1 MTRSS
6 TVAVGALLVALF
18 AVLTSLFAVFRPET
32 LTPEARGAE
41 AARAG
46 EADSQQLLIHMALF
60 QRYAEKA
67 QAAAEAD
74 NWPLAAFY
82 AHEIE
87 ENAERLVEGG
97 IVDEG
102 VDLSAIAA
110 EVALPRAE
118 RLLAAAR
125 SSDKARFDS
134 TYAVMI
140 DGCNACHKRSGH
152 RYIQIQVPTAAVAV
166 PSQSFTP
173 IPGLR
178 PE

>member
-1 MTRSS
+1 MSRTSV
-6 TVAVGALLVALF
+6 VAFSALLIALF

-32 LTPEARGAE
+32 MTPEARGAE

-46 EADSQQLLIHMALF
+46 EADSQQLLIHMQLF

-67 QAAAEAD
+67 HTAAEAD

-97 IVDEG
+97 IVDDG

-125 SSDKARFDS
+125 SGDKARFDS

-152 RYIQIQVPTAAVAV
+152 RFIQIEVPTAAVAA
-166 PSQSFTP
+166 PSQSFAP